1 MPTVI
6 PTVDPEEPAADD
18 IPTLVLLEG
27 VVVAVVI
34 GELEL
39 DGLRPNGQ
47 KSPPLGGSTQVNE
60 EPSLIV

>member
-1 MPTVI
+1 MPTL
-6 PTVDPEEPAADD
+6 DAEEPVADD
-18 IPTLVLLEG
+18 VPTPVLLEG
-27 VVVAVVI
+27 GVVVDVVVI